1 MDRAVQYSQLST
13 ALIMKMGDDVAMALL
28 HATAEEGKLLLERGE
43 DIDGRNASNQ
53 TPLKIAAGKG
63 EPRYRTY
70 SS

>member
-1 MDRAVQYSQLST
+1 
-13 ALIMKMGDDVAMALL
+13 MKMVNDVAMALL

-43 DIDGRNASNQ
+43 DIDGRNASDQ
-53 TPLKIAAGKG
+53 TPIKRAAGKG